1 MSETEKTV
9 KKVKSFIKNN
19 PYPKYEEVIET
30 LNDMARAVPIDIL
43 KQEVFNMLS
52 EYGRENHKWMKEIY
66 ENILDEKLIKENGK
80 KINNRGG
87 KVAMIENY
95 YVIVNILGDK
105 TEKLKMKHD
114 EVVEILYPIKT
125 QISECWNGI
134 GDWKH

>member
-30 LNDMARAVPIDIL
+30 LNSIARAVPIDNL
-43 KQEVFNMLS
+43 KQEVFNMIS

-66 ENILDEKLIKENGK
+66 ENIMDEEVIKENGK

-87 KVAMIENY
+87 KVAMVENY
-95 YVIVNILGDK
+95 YVIVYILGDK
-105 TEKLKMKHD
+105 TDELKMKHD
-114 EVVEILYPIKT
+114 DVVEILYPIKT
-125 QISECWNGI
+125 QVSECWHGI

>member
-30 LNDMARAVPIDIL
+30 LNDMARAVPIDNL

-66 ENILDEKLIKENGK
+66 ENIMDEKLIKENGK

-87 KVAMIENY
+87 KVAMVENY

-134 GDWKH
+134 GEWKH

>member
-30 LNDMARAVPIDIL
+30 LNSIARAVPIDNL
-43 KQEVFNMLS
+43 KQEVFNMIS

-66 ENILDEKLIKENGK
+66 ENIMDEEVIKENGK

-87 KVAMIENY
+87 KVAMVENY

-105 TEKLKMKHD
+105 TDKLKMKHD

-125 QISECWNGI
+125 QISECWHGI

>member
-19 PYPKYEEVIET
+19 PYPKYEEIIET
-30 LNDMARAVPIDIL
+30 LNSIARAVPIDNL
-43 KQEVFNMLS
+43 KQEVFNMIS

-66 ENILDEKLIKENGK
+66 ENIMDEEVIKENGK

-87 KVAMIENY
+87 KVAMVENY

-105 TEKLKMKHD
+105 TDKLKMKHD

-125 QISECWNGI
+125 QISECWHGI